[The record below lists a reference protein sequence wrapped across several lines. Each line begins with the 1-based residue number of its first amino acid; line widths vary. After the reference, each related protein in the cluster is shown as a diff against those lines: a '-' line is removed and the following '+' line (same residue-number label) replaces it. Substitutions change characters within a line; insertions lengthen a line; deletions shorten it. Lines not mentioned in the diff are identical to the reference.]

1 MPDASTPSPHR
12 WHPAVPL
19 TTALV
24 ALLVLVLAPT
34 PAAAQGFGVYEQG
47 ACSMGRAETG
57 VAAPCDD
64 GSALF
69 FNPAGIVGQPGI
81 TISAGATAVI
91 VSGDF
96 TADRTGATT
105 DLDND
110 PIIVPHLFLTYGIN
124 DSWAAGLGVY
134 VPYGLG
140 TQWPQS
146 FEGAFL
152 GYDNSLQSIYVQPT
166 LAYQVTD
173 RLAVGAGFDVV
184 FGHVELNQL
193 ADLSTVEAQP
203 GVTFGNLG
211 IPFHTAFADTKLE
224 GNGIGIGA
232 NLGARF
238 AATDWLDLGVRF
250 LTPITVTYE
259 GTATFEQVATGLVLA
274 EGNVLS
280 PFDEDQDGNPDAIS
294 IDDLLVL
301 NNTFST
307 GPLVEQDIETEITLP
322 AMFVAGAK
330 VQATPALAL
339 YFDYQWTG
347 WSSFDVIELD
357 FENDALDTEQVEN
370 YENTSAFRVGA
381 DLALTEALTL
391 RAGYLY
397 NQTAAPVETVT
408 PLLPESNRNHL
419 TLGLGWMITPQI
431 EVNAAYQYLN
441 QNDRRGRIR
450 ELEEGETGDD
460 ANSGLYSFGGHLVG
474 TTLTLHF

>member
-1 MPDASTPSPHR
+1 MSDASTRTPHR
-12 WHPAVPL
+12 WWHPVPL
-19 TTALV
+19 TAALT
-24 ALLVLVLAPT
+24 ALLVLMLAPV
-34 PAAAQGFGVYEQG
+34 PVQAQGFGVYEQG

-69 FNPAGIVGQPGI
+69 FNPAGIAGQPGI
-81 TISAGATAVI
+81 TVSAGATAVI

-124 DSWAAGLGVY
+124 DDWAAGLGVF

-166 LAYQVTD
+166 LAYEVTD

-203 GVTFGNLG
+203 GITFGNLG
-211 IPFHTAFADTKLE
+211 IPFHTAFADAKLE
-224 GNGIGIGA
+224 GSGIGIGG
-232 NLGARF
+232 NIGARF

-250 LTPITVTYE
+250 QTPVTVTYE
-259 GTATFEQVATGLVLA
+259 GTATFEQVDTGLVLSA
-274 EGNVLS
+274 
-280 PFDEDQDGNPDAIS
+280 GNPLGAPPGLPLDV
-294 IDDLLVL
+294 VL
-301 NNTFST
+301 
-307 GPLVEQDIETEITLP
+307 GPQFAPGGQLVEQDIETEITLP
-322 AMFVAGAK
+322 AMFVAGTK

-357 FENDALDTEQVEN
+357 FENDVLDTEQVEN

-381 DLALTEALTL
+381 DVALTEAFTL
-391 RAGYLY
+391 RAGYLH

-408 PLLPESNRNHL
+408 PLLPESDRNHL
-419 TLGLGWMITPQI
+419 TLGLGWMITPQV

-450 ELEEGETGDD
+450 ELEEGESADE